1 MTYLRVNGV
10 EKVIN
15 DNGTMLFHQKPN
27 QNKKKQNEFDDILKE
42 KINVEIPVFPQKEK
56 IIMLI
61 EADGREHISD
71 TLPAGAKF
79 LYSSAQFN
87 VYKMEV
93 E

>member
-27 QNKKKQNEFDDILKE
+27 QNKKSKKDFKEVLEETMKVDIPIFPKKE
-42 KINVEIPVFPQKEK
+42 KM
-56 IIMLI
+56 IMLI

-71 TLPAGAKF
+71 ILPADAKF
-79 LYSSAQFN
+79 LYSSVQFN

-93 E
+93 M